1 MEGSQSLAPGHVDE
15 AAIVPLFGGIM
26 IIEVAVPDDWTPGQ
40 VLAVRQLF
48 QRAIRN
54 AQPVICPVREDVTP
68 DQLHDIYERVHAVI
82 RESGL
87 AVPVPAA

>member
-1 MEGSQSLAPGHVDE
+1 
-15 AAIVPLFGGIM
+15 M
-26 IIEVAVPDDWTPGQ
+26 IIEVVVPDEWTPGQ

-48 QRAIRN
+48 QRAIRS

-68 DQLHDIYERVHAVI
+68 DQLQDIYDRVHAMI

-87 AVPVPAA
+87 AVPAQVA